1 MYINKQLTNYLDNY
15 SYSEANKTEAEICNV
30 RDYRSMDYSSVTKY
44 INDSNTINVKINAND
59 FIESVSNRLYNDPN
73 LWDLLMLINNKDAL
87 SDMPYDND
95 RIADMADEMIAN
107 YFNNPEKPYQGNATE
122 QLITE
127 YREYLIDLLTQK
139 NYQNM
144 IIKALDPAYLG
155 DFLRLFK
162 YK

>member
-15 SYSEANKTEAEICNV
+15 NYIEVNKSEAEICNV
-30 RDYRSMDYSSVTKY
+30 RDYRSVDCSSITNF
-44 INDSNTINVKINAND
+44 INESNIINVKINAND

-95 RIADMADEMIAN
+95 RIADMADELIMN
-107 YFNNPEKPYQGNATE
+107 YFNNPEKPYQGNITE
-122 QLITE
+122 QLLSE

-144 IIKALDPAYLG
+144 IIKALDPVYLG

>member
-1 MYINKQLTNYLDNY
+1 MYINKQLTNYLDSY
-15 SYSEANKTEAEICNV
+15 SFSEANKTEAEVCNV
-30 RDYRSMDYSSVTKY
+30 RDYRSVDYSSITKY

-95 RIADMADEMIAN
+95 RIADMADELIAN
-107 YFNNPEKPYQGNATE
+107 YFNNPEKPYQGNVTE

>member
-1 MYINKQLTNYLDNY
+1 MYINKQLTNYLDSY
-15 SYSEANKTEAEICNV
+15 SFSEANKTESEVCNV
-30 RDYRSMDYSSVTKY
+30 RDYRSVDYSSITKY

-95 RIADMADEMIAN
+95 RIADMADELIAN
-107 YFNNPEKPYQGNATE
+107 YFNNPEKPYQGNITE

-144 IIKALDPAYLG
+144 IIKALDPTYLG

>member
-1 MYINKQLTNYLDNY
+1 MYISKQLTNYLDNY
-15 SYSEANKTEAEICNV
+15 SFSEANKTEAEVCNV
-30 RDYRSMDYSSVTKY
+30 RDYRSMDYSTITKY

-95 RIADMADEMIAN
+95 RIADMADELIAN
-107 YFNNPEKPYQGNATE
+107 YFNNPEKPYQGNITE

-144 IIKALDPAYLG
+144 IIKALDPTYLG

>member
-15 SYSEANKTEAEICNV
+15 SFSEANKTEAEVCNV
-30 RDYRSMDYSSVTKY
+30 RDYRSVDYSAITKY
-44 INDSNTINVKINAND
+44 INDSNTINVKINTND

-95 RIADMADEMIAN
+95 RIADMADELIAN
-107 YFNNPEKPYQGNATE
+107 YFNNPEKPYQGNVTK

-144 IIKALDPAYLG
+144 IIKALDPTYLG

>member
-1 MYINKQLTNYLDNY
+1 MYINKQLTNYLDSY
-15 SYSEANKTEAEICNV
+15 SFSEANKTEAEVCNV
-30 RDYRSMDYSSVTKY
+30 RDYRSVDYSSITKY

-95 RIADMADEMIAN
+95 RIADMADELIAN
-107 YFNNPEKPYQGNATE
+107 YFNNPEKPYQGNVTE

-144 IIKALDPAYLG
+144 IIKALDPTYLG

>member
-1 MYINKQLTNYLDNY
+1 MYINKQLTNYLDSYNY
-15 SYSEANKTEAEICNV
+15 LEANKSEAEVYNV
-30 RDYRSMDYSSVTKY
+30 RDYRSVDYSLITKF
-44 INDSNTINVKINAND
+44 INESNIINVKINAND
-59 FIESVSNRLYNDPN
+59 FMESVSNRLYNDPN

-95 RIADMADEMIAN
+95 RIADMADELIMN
-107 YFNNPEKPYQGNATE
+107 YFNNPEKPYQGNITE
-122 QLITE
+122 QLLTE

-144 IIKALDPAYLG
+144 IIKALDPVYLG

>member
-15 SYSEANKTEAEICNV
+15 SFSEANKTEAEVCNV
-30 RDYRSMDYSSVTKY
+30 RDYRSVDYSSITKY

-95 RIADMADEMIAN
+95 RIADMADELIAN
-107 YFNNPEKPYQGNATE
+107 YFNNPEKPYQGNVTE

-144 IIKALDPAYLG
+144 IIKALDPTYLG

>member
-1 MYINKQLTNYLDNY
+1 MYISKQLTNYLDNY
-15 SYSEANKTEAEICNV
+15 SFSEANKTEAEVCNV
-30 RDYRSMDYSSVTKY
+30 RDYRSMDYSTITKY

-95 RIADMADEMIAN
+95 RIADMADELIAN
-107 YFNNPEKPYQGNATE
+107 YFNNPEKPYQGNVTE

>member
-1 MYINKQLTNYLDNY
+1 MYISKQLTNYLDNY
-15 SYSEANKTEAEICNV
+15 SFSEANKTEAEVCNV
-30 RDYRSMDYSSVTKY
+30 RDYRSMDYSTITKY

-95 RIADMADEMIAN
+95 RIADMADELIAN
-107 YFNNPEKPYQGNATE
+107 YFNNPEKPYQGNVTE

-144 IIKALDPAYLG
+144 IIKALDPSYLG

>member
-1 MYINKQLTNYLDNY
+1 MYINKQLTNYLNNY
-15 SYSEANKTEAEICNV
+15 SYREANKTEAEVCNV
-30 RDYRSMDYSSVTKY
+30 RDYRSMDYSVITKY

-59 FIESVSNRLYNDPN
+59 FIEGVSNRLYNDPN
-73 LWDLLMLINNKDAL
+73 LWGLLMLINNRDAL
-87 SDMPYDND
+87 RDMPYDSD
-95 RIADMADEMIAN
+95 RIADVADELISN
-107 YFNNPEKPYQGNATE
+107 DFNNPEKPYQGNVTE

-144 IIKALDPAYLG
+144 IIKALDPVYLG

>member
-15 SYSEANKTEAEICNV
+15 SYDEANKNEAEIYNV
-30 RDYRSMDYSSVTKY
+30 RDYRSMDYSLITKY
-44 INDSNTINVKINAND
+44 VNEANTINVKINAND

-95 RIADMADEMIAN
+95 RIADMADELIAN
-107 YFNNPEKPYQGNATE
+107 YFNNPKKPYQGNITE
-122 QLITE
+122 QLINE

>member
-1 MYINKQLTNYLDNY
+1 MYINKQLTNYLDSY
-15 SYSEANKTEAEICNV
+15 SFSEANKTKSEVCNV
-30 RDYRSMDYSSVTKY
+30 RDYRSVDYSSITKY

-95 RIADMADEMIAN
+95 RIADMADELIAN
-107 YFNNPEKPYQGNATE
+107 YFNNPEKPYQGNVTE

-144 IIKALDPAYLG
+144 IIKALDPTYLG

>member
-1 MYINKQLTNYLDNY
+1 MYINKQLTNYLD
-15 SYSEANKTEAEICNV
+15 SYDYLEANKSEAEVCNV
-30 RDYRSMDYSSVTKY
+30 RDYRSVDYNSITNF
-44 INDSNTINVKINAND
+44 INESNIINVKINAND
-59 FIESVSNRLYNDPN
+59 FMESVSNRLYNDPN

-95 RIADMADEMIAN
+95 RIADMADELIMN
-107 YFNNPEKPYQGNATE
+107 YFNNPEKPYQGNITE
-122 QLITE
+122 QLLTE

-144 IIKALDPAYLG
+144 VIKALDPVYLG

>member
-1 MYINKQLTNYLDNY
+1 MYINKQLTNYLDSY
-15 SYSEANKTEAEICNV
+15 SFSEANKTEAEVCNV
-30 RDYRSMDYSSVTKY
+30 RDYRSVDYSSITKY

-95 RIADMADEMIAN
+95 RIADMADELIAN
-107 YFNNPEKPYQGNATE
+107 YFNNPEKPYQGNITE

-144 IIKALDPAYLG
+144 IIKALDPTYLG

>member
-15 SYSEANKTEAEICNV
+15 SFSEANKTEAEVCNV
-30 RDYRSMDYSSVTKY
+30 RDYRSMDYSAITKY

-87 SDMPYDND
+87 NDMPYDND
-95 RIADMADEMIAN
+95 RIADMADELIAN
-107 YFNNPEKPYQGNATE
+107 YFNNPEKPYQGNITE

-144 IIKALDPAYLG
+144 IIKALDPTYLG

>member
-15 SYSEANKTEAEICNV
+15 SFSEANKTEAEVCNV
-30 RDYRSMDYSSVTKY
+30 RDYRSMDYSAITKY

-95 RIADMADEMIAN
+95 RIADMADELIAN
-107 YFNNPEKPYQGNATE
+107 YFNNPEKPYQGNVTE

-144 IIKALDPAYLG
+144 IIKALDPVYLG

>member
-1 MYINKQLTNYLDNY
+1 MYINKQLTNYLDSY
-15 SYSEANKTEAEICNV
+15 SFSEANKTESEVCNV
-30 RDYRSMDYSSVTKY
+30 RDYRSVDYSSITKY

-95 RIADMADEMIAN
+95 RIADMADELIAN
-107 YFNNPEKPYQGNATE
+107 YFNNPEKPYQGNVTE

-144 IIKALDPAYLG
+144 IIKALDPTYLG

>member
-1 MYINKQLTNYLDNY
+1 MYINKQLTNYLD
-15 SYSEANKTEAEICNV
+15 SYDYLEANKSEAEVYNV
-30 RDYRSMDYSSVTKY
+30 RDYRSVDYSSISKF
-44 INDSNTINVKINAND
+44 INESNIINVKINAND
-59 FIESVSNRLYNDPN
+59 FMESVSNRLYNDPN

-95 RIADMADEMIAN
+95 RIADMADELIMN
-107 YFNNPEKPYQGNATE
+107 YFNNPEKPYQGNITE
-122 QLITE
+122 QLLAE

-144 IIKALDPAYLG
+144 IIKALDPVYLG

>member
-15 SYSEANKTEAEICNV
+15 SFSEANKTEAEVCNV
-30 RDYRSMDYSSVTKY
+30 RDYRSMDYSAITKY

-87 SDMPYDND
+87 NDMPYDND
-95 RIADMADEMIAN
+95 RIADMADELIAN
-107 YFNNPEKPYQGNATE
+107 YFNNPEKPYQGNVTK

-144 IIKALDPAYLG
+144 IIKALDPTYLG

>member
-15 SYSEANKTEAEICNV
+15 SFSEANKTEAEVCNV
-30 RDYRSMDYSSVTKY
+30 RDYRSMDYSAITKY

-87 SDMPYDND
+87 NDMPYDND
-95 RIADMADEMIAN
+95 RIADMADELIAN
-107 YFNNPEKPYQGNATE
+107 YFNNPEKPYQGNVTK

-127 YREYLIDLLTQK
+127 YREYLIDLLAQK

-144 IIKALDPAYLG
+144 IIKALDPTYLG

>member
-15 SYSEANKTEAEICNV
+15 DYLEANKTEAEVYNV
-30 RDYRSMDYSSVTKY
+30 RDYRSVDYSPISKY

-95 RIADMADEMIAN
+95 RIADMADELIAD
-107 YFNNPEKPYQGNATE
+107 YFNNPEKPYQGNVTE

-144 IIKALDPAYLG
+144 IIKALDPTYLG

>member
-1 MYINKQLTNYLDNY
+1 MYINKQLTNYLD
-15 SYSEANKTEAEICNV
+15 SYSFDEVNKTESEVCNV
-30 RDYRSMDYSSVTKY
+30 RDYRSVDYSSITKY

-95 RIADMADEMIAN
+95 RIADMADELIAN
-107 YFNNPEKPYQGNATE
+107 YFNNPEKPYQGNVTE

-144 IIKALDPAYLG
+144 IIKALDPTYLG

-162 YK
+162 YQ

>member
-1 MYINKQLTNYLDNY
+1 MYINKQLTNYLD
-15 SYSEANKTEAEICNV
+15 SYDYLEANKSEAEVCNV
-30 RDYRSMDYSSVTKY
+30 RDYRSVDYNSITKF
-44 INDSNTINVKINAND
+44 INESNIINVKINAND
-59 FIESVSNRLYNDPN
+59 FMESVSNRLYNDPN

-95 RIADMADEMIAN
+95 RIADMADELIAN
-107 YFNNPEKPYQGNATE
+107 YFNNPEKPYQGNITE
-122 QLITE
+122 QLLTE

-144 IIKALDPAYLG
+144 VIKALDPVYLG

>member
-15 SYSEANKTEAEICNV
+15 NYIEANKSDAEICNV
-30 RDYRSMDYSSVTKY
+30 RDYRSVDYSSITNFV
-44 INDSNTINVKINAND
+44 NESNTINVKINAND

-95 RIADMADEMIAN
+95 RIADMADELIMN
-107 YFNNPEKPYQGNATE
+107 YFNNPEKPYQGNITE
-122 QLITE
+122 QLLSE

-144 IIKALDPAYLG
+144 IIKALDPTYLG
-155 DFLRLFK
+155 DFLRYFK